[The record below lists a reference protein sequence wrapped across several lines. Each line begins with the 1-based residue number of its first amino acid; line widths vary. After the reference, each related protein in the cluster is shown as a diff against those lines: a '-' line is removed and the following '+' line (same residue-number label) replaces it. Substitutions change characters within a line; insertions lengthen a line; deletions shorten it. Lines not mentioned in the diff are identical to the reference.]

1 MHIKCLLRR
10 APYPHTLPLWRGEG
24 GRVTSLVLMSPGN
37 EVGGGEE
44 VTSSIT
50 ILPTAISPRQSDASR
65 TPPPPSSHLVS
76 SETCILFYILLGLT
90 VGETDFL
97 NLRKII
103 VR

>member
-24 GRVTSLVLMSPGN
+24 GRVTSLVFMSPGN

-65 TPPPPSSHLVS
+65 TPPPPPHTWFHQRHV
-76 SETCILFYILLGLT
+76 FYFT
-90 VGETDFL
+90 FYSV
-97 NLRKII
+97 
-103 VR
+103 